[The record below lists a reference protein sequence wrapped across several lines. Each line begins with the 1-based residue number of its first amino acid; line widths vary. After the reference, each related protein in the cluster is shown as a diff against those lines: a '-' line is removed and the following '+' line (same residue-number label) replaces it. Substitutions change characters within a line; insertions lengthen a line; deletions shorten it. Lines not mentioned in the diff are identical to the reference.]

1 MDRSRRSDL
10 ETVSQVTAVEDKT
23 YYAIPPDSVERP
35 APGVRLGGRSLS
47 PVSPDIVGLH
57 DSEARRVATDPATGL
72 TVYTTDD
79 PKVLSGKER
88 ANTYL
93 LKVETGKYVKVRPLD
108 EANGK

>member
-1 MDRSRRSDL
+1 
-10 ETVSQVTAVEDKT
+10 
-23 YYAIPPDSVERP
+23 
-35 APGVRLGGRSLS
+35 
-47 PVSPDIVGLH
+47 
-57 DSEARRVATDPATGL
+57 VATDPATGL